1 MKTPFE
7 FSFLTRLI
15 APLAVWAC
23 VTPAAWA
30 QVPQAAQVMLQRA
43 NIPDSSV
50 GILAVRLRD
59 GKTLLA
65 HQPNQPL
72 QPASTLKVLT
82 AIAALDMLG
91 PTHTGKVELRTAAPV
106 ENGVLKGPLVLRG
119 EASPDFTWQELR
131 EMLQTL
137 RFSGIRDIAGD
148 IVIDRSYFT
157 PTRLDEGLPP
167 FDETPE
173 FRYNVI
179 PDALLLNTNLQ
190 KLQLNDDGATLRA
203 HLSPVLDGV
212 SVDASAMT
220 RSQRKCADWEDGWK
234 LPAVERTSDGRLI
247 IRLQG
252 DFPATCQAITQI
264 SVLDRADFAA
274 RLIPALWRELGGT
287 LAGTV
292 REGVA
297 AGSPVPP
304 LNTTRVLATHRSR
317 TLAEVTRDINKRSD
331 NPITRLAYLTL
342 GATAPMQDGNTLAR
356 ADARVR
362 NWLRERGVDDR
373 GLVLDNGSGLSRTER
388 ISVAQLVG
396 VLRIAHASDWAPE
409 FTMALPIAATDGGLR
424 NRFVGTAAARKARL
438 KTGTLRNTWAL
449 AGFAPD
455 GNGELCAIAVIIND
469 DRGTGPT
476 VRPILDAI
484 VKDIVSRTVDVMDDW
499 PDPLTRTPLSS
510 LGAVPALQSARL
522 RIFARPAA
530 TAGG

>member
-1 MKTPFE
+1 MNFNK
-7 FSFLTRLI
+7 LMAAVGLAAALI
-15 APLAVWAC
+15 AQSAAVYS
-23 VTPAAWA
+23 
-30 QVPQAAQVMLQRA
+30 QVPSAAQGMLQRA

-50 GILAVRLRD
+50 AILAVRLRD
-59 GKTLLA
+59 GQALLS

-106 ENGVLKGPLVLRG
+106 ENGVLKGDLVLRG

-131 EMLQTL
+131 ELLQSL
-137 RFSGIRDIAGD
+137 RFRGIREIAGD
-148 IVIDRSYFT
+148 VLIDRSYFT
-157 PTRLDEGLPP
+157 PVRLDEGLPP

-179 PDALLLNTNLQ
+179 PDALLLNTNLH
-190 KLQLNDDGATLRA
+190 KLQLNDDGQTLRA
-203 HLSPVLDGV
+203 NVSPNLDGV
-212 SVDASAMT
+212 TIDASAMT
-220 RSQRKCADWEDGWK
+220 RSQRKCSDWEDGWK
-234 LPAVERTSDGRLI
+234 LPVVDAAGDGQLH

-252 DFPATCQAITQI
+252 DFPANCQAITQI
-264 SVLDRADFAA
+264 SVLDRSDYAA

-287 LAGTV
+287 LTGQV
-292 REGVA
+292 REA
-297 AGSPVPP
+297 AQAPQTLPAP
-304 LNTTRVLATHRSR
+304 NLTRVLATHRSR

-331 NPITRLAYLTL
+331 NPITRLAFLTL
-342 GATAPMQDGNTLAR
+342 GATAPAQFGAGTTLQR

-362 NWLRERGVDDR
+362 AWLRDRGVDDR
-373 GLVLDNGSGLSRTER
+373 GMVLDNGSGLSRSER

-396 VLRIAHASDWAPE
+396 VLRLAHASDWAPE

-424 NRFVGTAAARKARL
+424 NRFVGTPAARKARL

-455 GNGELCAIAVIIND
+455 ASGEMCAIAVIIND
-469 DRGTGPT
+469 DRGTGPI

-484 VKDIVSRTVDVMDDW
+484 VKDLLSRGTSALDDW
-499 PDPLTRTPLSS
+499 PDPLTRNPLS
-510 LGAVPALQSARL
+510 
-522 RIFARPAA
+522 
-530 TAGG
+530 